1 MIRPSAGQRWLL
13 VTSAWHMPRAIGCFR
28 KAGFPVEAWTVD
40 YRTSGRI
47 DLWPNSNLTVGL
59 RQIDFATREYVGLL
73 MYYLSGR
80 TSALFPG
87 P

>member
-1 MIRPSAGQRWLL
+1 MAHAARHRLLSARPA
-13 VTSAWHMPRAIGCFR
+13 
-28 KAGFPVEAWTVD
+28 FPVEPWTVD

-47 DLWPNSNLTVGL
+47 NLWPNSNLTVGL

-73 MYYLSGR
+73 RVSGR